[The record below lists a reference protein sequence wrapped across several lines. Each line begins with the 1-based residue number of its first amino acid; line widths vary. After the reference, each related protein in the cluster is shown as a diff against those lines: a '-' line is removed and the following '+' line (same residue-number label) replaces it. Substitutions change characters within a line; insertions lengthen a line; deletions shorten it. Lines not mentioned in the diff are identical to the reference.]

1 MPSTCNSL
9 PRDGRAVL
17 ALEDASKV
25 VDNEDLRL
33 SEMRHDTGEF
43 RKSKSQ
49 HDHQRMQSACSPQEI
64 LLLG

>member
-1 MPSTCNSL
+1 MPSTCNSR
-9 PRDGRAVL
+9 PRDGRAVP

-33 SEMRHDTGEF
+33 SEMRHDTGES

-49 HDHQRMQSACSPQEI
+49 HDHESMHSACSQQKI
-64 LLLG
+64 LLLS